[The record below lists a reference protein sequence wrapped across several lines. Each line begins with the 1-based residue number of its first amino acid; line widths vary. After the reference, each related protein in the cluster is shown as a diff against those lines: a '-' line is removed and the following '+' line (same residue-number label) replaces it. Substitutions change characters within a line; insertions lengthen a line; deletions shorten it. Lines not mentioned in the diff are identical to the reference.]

1 MAKLKL
7 TSHMTKRLTSPP
19 VACATYFTFICT
31 HDYATTDR
39 NEKDGPAPER
49 VQQQT
54 SIQPGQEM
62 APTSGTAATA
72 PSVHASTTDAIPD
85 RNPLGAGQ
93 GPPRTADQGQAAVQ
107 ALLKL
112 DKGSNEEA
120 RGPQTKPKT
129 KAAPTSPPSEESIGA
144 RKRHPSQGSTKAYPI
159 AILSCKAGT
168 HLEHHSA

>member
-19 VACATYFTFICT
+19 VACATHFTFICT

-39 NEKDGPAPER
+39 DEKYGPAPKR

-54 SIQPGQEM
+54 SIQPGQET

-72 PSVHASTTDAIPD
+72 PSVQASTTDAIPD

-93 GPPRTADQGQAAVQ
+93 GPPRTADQGQAAAQ

-112 DKGSNEEA
+112 GKGSDEEA
-120 RGPQTKPKT
+120 RGPPTKPKT
-129 KAAPTSPPSEESIGA
+129 KAAPTSPPNEANFRA
-144 RKRHPSQGSTKAYPI
+144 RKKQPRQGKAKAYPI
-159 AILSCKAGT
+159 T
-168 HLEHHSA
+168 